1 MSEDFR
7 MPVCP
12 CHQNSTKSRKCQ
24 KSLVKKPP
32 YPLPRNGQMPVYT
45 HAQNFWI
52 RAYQNCLCPSLNAV
66 HIVTHKATTDKKG
79 GQSIR
84 NKHGH
89 YFSRPQLIFS
99 VLIKYEKVLYINIK
113 SVHFLVQIIRAIYIV
128 VYWGNSLVGSPNL
141 FRPQEADW
149 QAHFGARWPAQ
160 C

>member
-24 KSLVKKPP
+24 KSIGEKA
-32 YPLPRNGQMPVYT
+32 PLPFARKWANAVYT
-45 HAQNFWI
+45 HAQK
-52 RAYQNCLCPSLNAV
+52 CLCPSLNAE

-89 YFSRPQLIFS
+89 YFSRTQLIFS

-128 VYWGNSLVGSPNL
+128 VY
-141 FRPQEADW
+141 
-149 QAHFGARWPAQ
+149 
-160 C
+160 